1 MLKLPRGSK
10 PLKQRQV
17 TKAMTAYAI
26 AILKDVEN
34 YPLGSVV
41 QLDSATDSAI
51 YARVEWHSIQAR
63 TGKLGRFRGVTL
75 YRAPEASED
84 AS

>member
-1 MLKLPRGSK
+1 MKLPRGSK

-17 TKAMTAYAI
+17 TKAMTEWAI
-26 AILKDVEN
+26 EILKHPEK
-34 YPLGSVV
+34 YPMGYAKNGCF
-41 QLDSATDSAI
+41 QDTKGDWQDI

-75 YRAPEASED
+75 YRAPERT
-84 AS
+84 

>member
-1 MLKLPRGSK
+1 MKLPRGSK

-17 TKAMTAYAI
+17 TPALTTYAI
-26 AILKDVEN
+26 VILKDAKM

-41 QLDSATDSAI
+41 QIDSTI

-75 YRAPEASED
+75 YRAPE
-84 AS
+84 